1 MLQPTPYHLEDADTL
16 FSSPSPAPRPLQ
28 RHSRLEGAAYQCPS
42 HHRGGKEQI
51 SAPSEQKQSAPA

>member
-1 MLQPTPYHLEDADTL
+1 MLQPTRYQLEDADTL
-16 FSSPSPAPRPLQ
+16 FFPPPSAPRPLQ

-51 SAPSEQKQSAPA
+51 SAPL